1 MVRNKRG
8 LFLLAENQTV
18 VCILVFFVVVVAS
31 FVNCILFHDE
41 QKLFAIFCNQVVFLV
56 FLFLFLL
63 SFVMC
68 KLYILWYAEDK
79 SLFSLPEVEVLDRT
93 QGLFS

>member
-18 VCILVFFVVVVAS
+18 VCILVFFVVVVVAS

-41 QKLFAIFCNQVVFLV
+41 QKLFAIFL
-56 FLFLFLL
+56 
-63 SFVMC
+63 
-68 KLYILWYAEDK
+68 
-79 SLFSLPEVEVLDRT
+79 
-93 QGLFS
+93 